1 MKSGRTPLTF
11 SVIGMAAREAML
23 LKSFVR
29 MLDSR
34 TKQRWVYRAQQ
45 NDHEQQAADLTFLGD
60 EGEPPEAN
68 AAATG
73 PRQLR
78 MGVLALDEYA
88 KLDRP
93 LRPDEL
99 ERELN
104 RMGKL
109 LVTARMQSASTVNV
123 ANSSSSDSDSYPS
136 SSDSEKSADSQP
148 LYLWQLPLEGSTHSQ
163 FVPTTSVSTEFAGTI
178 PASLPIPRA
187 LLAVAPVAPLM
198 PIATA
203 SPELLV
209 PSVPSLPPVVIAA
222 SPVAVPENPAALPVA
237 PVAAI
242 VVAPIALLP
251 TDGLRMLRWPH
262 ASLINTPSKLKLAAF
277 MASGANTLENL
288 QRTSGQPMQA
298 CSEFLQALHASGFL
312 AVKPFMA
319 PAADSMAQPRQS
331 VARPAAQAP
340 SRKPESANPQRAA
353 ATSAGLF
360 SRIRARLGI
369 STTG

>member
-34 TKQRWVYRAQQ
+34 TKQRWVYKAQQ
-45 NDHEQQAADLTFLGD
+45 NDDEQQAADLTFLGD
-60 EGEPPEAN
+60 EGEPPDAT

-99 ERELN
+99 ERQLN

-109 LVTARMQSASTVNV
+109 LVTARLQSASTVNF
-123 ANSSSSDSDSYPS
+123 ADNSGADGDGYPS
-136 SSDSEKSADSQP
+136 SSGSEKSADSQP

-178 PASLPIPRA
+178 PANLPIPRA
-187 LLAVAPVAPLM
+187 LPAVAPKV
-198 PIATA
+198 
-203 SPELLV
+203 PELSV
-209 PSVPSLPPVVIAA
+209 PSVPSVLSLPPVIIAA
-222 SPVAVPENPAALPVA
+222 SPVSAPKKPAELPVA
-237 PVAAI
+237 PVAAM

-251 TDGLRMLRWPH
+251 TDRLRMLRWPH
-262 ASLINTPSKLKLAAF
+262 ASLVNTPSKVKLAAF

-288 QRTSGQPMQA
+288 QRTSGQPMLA

-319 PAADSMAQPRQS
+319 PAADSVAQPR
-331 VARPAAQAP
+331 PTP
-340 SRKPESANPQRAA
+340 SGKPESAHPKRAA
-353 ATSAGLF
+353 AASAGLF

-369 STTG
+369 SAPG

>member
-34 TKQRWVYRAQQ
+34 TKQRWVYKAQQ
-45 NDHEQQAADLTFLGD
+45 NDDEQQAADLTFLGD
-60 EGEPPEAN
+60 EGEPPDAN

-73 PRQLR
+73 PRKLR

-109 LVTARMQSASTVNV
+109 LVTARLQSASTVNF
-123 ANSSSSDSDSYPS
+123 AYNSGADGDGYPS
-136 SSDSEKSADSQP
+136 SSGSEKSADSQP
-148 LYLWQLPLEGSTHSQ
+148 LYLWQLPQEGSTHSQ
-163 FVPTTSVSTEFAGTI
+163 FVPTTSVSAEFAGTI
-178 PASLPIPRA
+178 PANLPIQRA
-187 LLAVAPVAPLM
+187 LPAVAPIIPGL
-198 PIATA
+198 
-203 SPELLV
+203 SV
-209 PSVPSLPPVVIAA
+209 PSVPSLPRAVIAA
-222 SPVAVPENPAALPVA
+222 SPVAALKKPAELPIA
-237 PVAAI
+237 PVAAM
-242 VVAPIALLP
+242 VVAPLALLP
-251 TDGLRMLRWPH
+251 TDRLRMLRWPH
-262 ASLINTPSKLKLAAF
+262 ASLVNTPSKLKLAAF

-312 AVKPFMA
+312 AVKPFMV
-319 PAADSMAQPRQS
+319 PAADSVAQPRQP

-340 SRKPESANPQRAA
+340 SRKPESAHAQRAA